1 MLLPRSPQF
10 GVSRGDGTP
19 FEKVCQEMFTRLFN
33 HYLSKV
39 DCCPWVGH
47 AHGLEYG
54 QAAVS
59 RAKTDRLQGSRL
71 QGSRLQ
77 AGRSPTRRTNRA
89 QPPYLYSPAERRRRD
104 ASPWTLVQGILAPV
118 QFLVFLISLGLMLH
132 YLLSGHGLEAAT
144 LSILVKTGCLITIMV
159 TGAIWENE
167 VFGQYLFAPAF
178 FWEDVFSFLV
188 IALHSLYVVVLITH
202 AASPRTQ
209 MLLALAAYASY
220 VINASQFLMK
230 LRAARLE
237 QVAKPAGIA
246 G

>member
-1 MLLPRSPQF
+1 ML
-10 GVSRGDGTP
+10 
-19 FEKVCQEMFTRLFN
+19 TRLFD
-33 HYLSKV
+33 HYLSKI

-47 AHGLEYG
+47 AHPLQYGL
-54 QAAVS
+54 
-59 RAKTDRLQGSRL
+59 
-71 QGSRLQ
+71 
-77 AGRSPTRRTNRA
+77 SPARPARKAR
-89 QPPYLYSPAERRRRD
+89 PPYLYSPVERQRRD
-104 ASPWTLVQGILAPV
+104 ASPWTMVQGVLAPV
-118 QFLVFLISLGLMLH
+118 QFLVFLISLGLVLH
-132 YLLSGHGLEAAT
+132 YLLSGHGLESAT

-188 IALHSLYVVVLITH
+188 IALHSLYVIVLITH
-202 AASPRTQ
+202 AAGPRTQ

-237 QVAKPAGIA
+237 QVAKPAGLA

>member
-1 MLLPRSPQF
+1 ML
-10 GVSRGDGTP
+10 
-19 FEKVCQEMFTRLFN
+19 TRIIN
-33 HYLSKV
+33 HYLGKI

-47 AHGLEYG
+47 AYGLQYG
-54 QAAVS
+54 QPAKKAV
-59 RAKTDRLQGSRL
+59 KV
-71 QGSRLQ
+71 
-77 AGRSPTRRTNRA
+77 RS
-89 QPPYLYSPAERRRRD
+89 PYLYSLEQRRRRD
-104 ASPWTLVQGILAPV
+104 ASPWTMVQGILAPV
-118 QFLVFLISLGLMLH
+118 QFLVFLVSLGLVMH
-132 YLLSGHGLEAAT
+132 YLVTGHGLQAAT
-144 LSILVKTGCLITIMV
+144 ISILVKTACLMTIMV

-188 IALHSLYVVVLITH
+188 IALHSLYVLALVTH

-237 QVAKPAGIA
+237 QVAHPAGLA
-246 G
+246 S